1 MFCFQIKAD
10 IGSIIPG
17 TSQTPKWYQWQTH
30 RSGWDSEHQTRI
42 RSKIELRVSFY
53 FYIFVTPST
62 NQFYE
67 IEHGYK
73 IKQGDIIRFG
83 RVRFHVRRISSD
95 DEYSSI
101 NESEIN
107 SDISSAITE
116 KQSSEEREV
125 IEEDN
130 AQLENQENSREVT
143 KQNVPS
149 LHTSPRKFTNVAIA
163 QDYSHVEVIDDLRR
177 SFDSSLMFESQNELR
192 LNQALDKRESFSQ
205 IKIKRKS
212 ISFL

>member
-1 MFCFQIKAD
+1 MK
-10 IGSIIPG
+10 
-17 TSQTPKWYQWQTH
+17 
-30 RSGWDSEHQTRI
+30 
-42 RSKIELRVSFY
+42 
-53 FYIFVTPST
+53 
-62 NQFYE
+62 

-143 KQNVPS
+143 KQNSPS
-149 LHTSPRKFTNVAIA
+149 LHASPRKFTNVAIA

-205 IKIKRKS
+205 IKIKCKS